1 MTRQNVTD
9 GPREILAKK
18 CPVCA
23 GDGIVVSEATA
34 AVELEQRLKALV
46 RGSRSK
52 VFRVEMNAHVANLLI
67 GPGAQ
72 RLAALEEAAK
82 RRLVIDALED
92 VPLDHLEVVA
102 HGPKAEPEP
111 GPVKEGSEVSLK
123 LVEIGRHDGNAGVG
137 KLDGVDVQVA
147 GGGSL
152 IGKRVRARV
161 ERVMNGTGYAT
172 LVSPAPRV
180 EDPITA
186 EDEAERPTRRRKAKA
201 AEEAPEVV
209 EAAAEEPVEEEE
221 EEEEVAAVADE
232 APPPPDQMP
241 KRKTRRGTR
250 GGRGRKRKPAAA
262 AATNGAALAEDAPE
276 APAARIHVP
285 PETLGEEEPEPESVN
300 GGAEVAATDGGEEQ
314 PVKPKRKT
322 RRGTRGGR
330 NRKRKP
336 AAASASTTEVPA
348 EPTPE

>member
-1 MTRQNVTD
+1 
-9 GPREILAKK
+9 
-18 CPVCA
+18 
-23 GDGIVVSEATA
+23 
-34 AVELEQRLKALV
+34 
-46 RGSRSK
+46 
-52 VFRVEMNAHVANLLI
+52 
-67 GPGAQ
+67 
-72 RLAALEEAAK
+72 
-82 RRLVIDALED
+82 
-92 VPLDHLEVVA
+92 
-102 HGPKAEPEP
+102 
-111 GPVKEGSEVSLK
+111 VKEGSEVSLK

-161 ERVMNGTGYAT
+161 ERVMDGTAYAT

-201 AEEAPEVV
+201 AEEAPEVA
-209 EAAAEEPVEEEE
+209 EAAAEEPVEEE

-232 APPPPDQMP
+232 APPAEDKP

-262 AATNGAALAEDAPE
+262 AATNGAAPVEDAPE
-276 APAARIHVP
+276 APAARIHLP
-285 PETLGEEEPEPESVN
+285 PETLGEEEAEPESVN
-300 GGAEVAATDGGEEQ
+300 GGAEVAATDAGEEQ

-336 AAASASTTEVPA
+336 AAASASTAEVPP

>member
-1 MTRQNVTD
+1 
-9 GPREILAKK
+9 
-18 CPVCA
+18 
-23 GDGIVVSEATA
+23 
-34 AVELEQRLKALV
+34 V

-82 RRLVIDALED
+82 RRFVIDALED

-111 GPVKEGSEVSLK
+111 GPVKEASEVNLK

-137 KLDGVDVQVA
+137 KLDGINVQVA

-161 ERVMNGTGYAT
+161 ERVMDGTAYAT

-201 AEEAPEVV
+201 AEEAPEVA
-209 EAAAEEPVEEEE
+209 EAVAEEPVEEEE
-221 EEEEVAAVADE
+221 EGAVEAVAVAEEEQAAE
-232 APPPPDQMP
+232 EKP
-241 KRKTRRGTR
+241 KRRTRRGTR

-262 AATNGAALAEDAPE
+262 AATNGSAPVEDTPE
-276 APAARIHVP
+276 APPARIHLP
-285 PETLGEEEPEPESVN
+285 PETLGEEPEPEPESVN
-300 GGAEVAATDGGEEQ
+300 GGSEVATTDGGDEA

-336 AAASASTTEVPA
+336 AATTATAEAPA
-348 EPTPE
+348 EPTSEEALLHSPLAGASPAFFA